1 MSVLLD
7 GKALAAKIKKEVAEK
22 AEGRAAEGKARPAL
36 AVILVGE
43 NPASAVYVRNKE
55 KDCAECGIRSVA
67 YRLGADYGEDKL
79 LALIDELNGDPAVHG
94 ILVQLPLPEGYEE
107 RRVIERISPDKDVD
121 AFHPVNVGRMMIGE
135 EGFLPCTPAG
145 IIALLD
151 EYGIDPSGKNCVVI
165 GRSNI
170 VGKPMAMLLM
180 KRNGTV
186 TVAHRKTADLPALT
200 RRADILVSAVGK
212 AGFVTPGMVKPNAV
226 IIDVGMNRNAEG
238 KLCGDVD
245 FARCAPL
252 ASFITPVPGGVGPMT
267 RAILMKNTLYAAE
280 LADRIG

>member
-7 GKALAAKIKKEVAEK
+7 GKALASKIKKEVFERS
-22 AEGRAAEGKARPAL
+22 EQRLSEGKARPAL

-43 NPASAVYVRNKE
+43 DPASAVYVRNKE
-55 KDCAECGIRSVA
+55 KDCTECGIRSVP
-67 YRLGADYGEDKL
+67 YRFPADYGEENL
-79 LALIDELNGDPAVHG
+79 LSLIDTLNSDPEVHG
-94 ILVQLPLPEGYEE
+94 ILVQLPLPKGYDE
-107 RRVIERISPDKDVD
+107 RRVIERISPEKDVD
-121 AFHPVNVGRMMIGE
+121 AFHPVNVGRLVIGE

-151 EYGIDPSGKNCVVI
+151 EYGIDPEGKNCVVI

-170 VGKPMAMLLM
+170 VGKPMSLLLL

-186 TVAHRKTADLPALT
+186 TTAHSRTADLPSVT

-212 AGFVTPGMVKPNAV
+212 AGFVTPSMIKPGAV

-238 KLCGDVD
+238 RLCGDVD
-245 FARCAPL
+245 FQRCAPL

-280 LADRIG
+280 KAEKIG

>member
-79 LALIDELNGDPAVHG
+79 RALIDELNGDPAVHG
-94 ILVQLPLPEGYEE
+94 SLVQLPLPEGYEE

-180 KRNGTV
+180 KRNGTI
-186 TVAHRKTADLPALT
+186 TVAHSKTADLPALT

>member
-94 ILVQLPLPEGYEE
+94 ILVQPPLPEGYEE

-186 TVAHRKTADLPALT
+186 TVAHSKTADLPALT

>member
-186 TVAHRKTADLPALT
+186 TVAHSKTADLPALT